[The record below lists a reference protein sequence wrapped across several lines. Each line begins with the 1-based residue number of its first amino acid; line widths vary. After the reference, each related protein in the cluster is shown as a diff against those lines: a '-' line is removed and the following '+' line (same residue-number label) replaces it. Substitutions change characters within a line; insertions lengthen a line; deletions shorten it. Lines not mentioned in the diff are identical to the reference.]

1 MANNKILVI
10 DDTTVVRVKVREMLP
25 PGNFQVLEAKDGL
38 EGLKLIR
45 QEKFSLIMLDFLLPK
60 MSGWEV
66 YQEIQAQPELR
77 KTPLVVMSGR
87 KEEVT
92 EKITEP
98 FEHFEFLNKPFDQ
111 KQLIS
116 SIKAAMAKAKQPRSQ
131 PVGVAAANKNGIN
144 GINGTN
150 GTNGTNGK
158 NATNGTVSVENS
170 NSSTEIHTLNEKMAK
185 MQAEI
190 DGLKKQLTQIVAY
203 IKQKMK

>member
-77 KTPLVVMSGR
+77 KTPLVLMSGR

-92 EKITEP
+92 EKISEP

-116 SIKAAMAKAKQPRSQ
+116 SIKAAMAKAKQPKAQ
-131 PVGVAAANKNGIN
+131 PVGVAAASQNGA
-144 GINGTN
+144 NGTN
-150 GTNGTNGK
+150 GSNGTNG
-158 NATNGTVSVENS
+158 AVTAGYS
-170 NSSTEIHTLNEKMAK
+170 NSDAEVQALNQKMAK
-185 MQAEI
+185 MQSEI
-190 DGLKKQLTQIVAY
+190 DGLKKQLNQVIAF

>member
-1 MANNKILVI
+1 MANNKILII

-45 QEKFSLIMLDFLLPK
+45 KEKFSLIMLDFLLPK

-66 YQEIQAQPELR
+66 YQEIQAQPDLR

-92 EKITEP
+92 EKISEP

-111 KQLIS
+111 KQLIT
-116 SIKAAMAKAKQPRSQ
+116 SIKAAMAKAKQPRNQ
-131 PVGVAAANKNGIN
+131 PGDGAAVQQNGTK
-144 GINGTN
+144 GTGTN
-150 GTNGTNGK
+150 GSNGAVITQNP
-158 NATNGTVSVENS
+158 NS
-170 NSSTEIHTLNEKMAK
+170 AAEIDALNQKITK
-185 MQAEI
+185 MQSEI
-190 DGLKKQLTQIVAY
+190 DGLKKQLSQVVAF